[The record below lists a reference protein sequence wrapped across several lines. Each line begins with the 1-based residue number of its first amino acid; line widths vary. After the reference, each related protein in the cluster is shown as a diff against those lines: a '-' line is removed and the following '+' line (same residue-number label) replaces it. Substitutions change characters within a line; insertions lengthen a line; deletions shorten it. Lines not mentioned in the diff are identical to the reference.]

1 MGRITSRSNKPQLQN
16 RSRLRS
22 NAQRRGL
29 RDARRVRRNSHQPN
43 RRAPSARHTS
53 SPHCLRLRAQLP
65 PRLAG
70 NPSKVLQLD
79 HVPDIA
85 GRNEAQGADH
95 QNADACAE
103 IPAIERDHE
112 YDRHYYRP
120 PRCRE
125 VGLPAI
131 VLSRS
136 NQNRPQE
143 NDESRQRNQPGHQ
156 LHEVANARATQ
167 QQRSQQAAEEA
178 WNEKQPQPSMVTR
191 TPANWLRVRQTAV
204 GYAVTRATALVASA
218 VTGATTSISN
228 GNMISP
234 PPPASALI
242 APATMLATKNRR

>member
-1 MGRITSRSNKPQLQN
+1 MRRITSRSNKPQLQN

-22 NAQRRGL
+22 NAQRHGL

-131 VLSRS
+131 VFSWS

-178 WNEKQPQPSMVTR
+178 WNEKQPQPSMNKD
-191 TPANWLRVRQTAV
+191 PSQLAAGAPNGCWICSDQATAV
-204 GYAVTRATALVASA
+204 VASA
-218 VTGATTSISN
+218 VTGATTSISH

-234 PPPASALI
+234 PPPASAL
-242 APATMLATKNRR
+242 